1 MNSSDSQNNK
11 AKHVLFNILAGIIF
25 AIIGFGLG
33 GGLAF
38 MISTYLICEWSCEM
52 GIIQAGIISV
62 PIGIITGVVV
72 GTRKYKRLSKDEEVS
87 GDDSSGNALEK
98 FIQKINSLKLE
109 ESAEEYLKHG
119 MVLSEKF
126 EFDDAILEFVKVI
139 SVSTPEDNTYQTA
152 KKQLKGMGF
161 SESDIKHISQ

>member
-52 GIIQAGIISV
+52 GIIQAGIISL

-72 GTRKYKRLSKDEEVS
+72 GTRKYKSLSKNEEVS

-98 FIQKINSLKLE
+98 FIQKNQ
-109 ESAEEYLKHG
+109 
-119 MVLSEKF
+119 
-126 EFDDAILEFVKVI
+126 FVKIREVCRRI
-139 SVSTPEDNTYQTA
+139 
-152 KKQLKGMGF
+152 LKRRNG
-161 SESDIKHISQ
+161 IV